1 MDNFYKDITMNFK
14 CPEVDKDDL
23 YNAYISLLSQVSA
36 LTQILEEQH
45 IDYRD
50 NMYQRMS
57 LTLKNRKPELILAG
71 QMSLNA
77 YLEDIQLS
85 KIIENR

>member
-1 MDNFYKDITMNFK
+1 M
-14 CPEVDKDDL
+14 
-23 YNAYISLLSQVSA
+23 SA